1 MHANLTYNHNIMNA
15 IPKFFRRILLVA
27 VVLLF
32 PAGAFSAVQPDG
44 KVVITGSV
52 SDEYGQPLTGAVV
65 IEEGVNGTVTDGYG
79 NFSIEVA
86 DTSVPLHFSY
96 LGYQSQE
103 IIPGSRT
110 RLDVIMLP
118 DKNYLDDVVVI
129 GYGTRDRRSITTSI
143 ASVKQ
148 DEIEVLAPVATSV
161 QDLLGGAAKGV
172 LVTQNSGEP
181 GAVSNINIRG
191 ITSPYPNFNTGIS
204 NNAPLYVIDGVAQ
217 FVDDTQAINPLQ
229 SLSPNE
235 IESIDI
241 LKDAS
246 ATAIYGSRG
255 ANGVII
261 VNTKK
266 GRQGDRMSVEF
277 GYSVSI
283 ANPVKTY
290 DPLNNE
296 EYLNVQAEAL
306 QGSAAAAQETLNG
319 YNTLMIPYYA
329 SILVPYGLDEMT
341 YEYTGLNKSMFGT
354 ASTDWDK
361 LVRNRNAMSH
371 TYYLAV
377 RGGTQKSDYSVS
389 FNGIN
394 QEGLYLQDNMQ
405 TYNGRIS
412 VNTQIVP
419 AIKVG
424 ALMNYSYSRR
434 DNSRM
439 DELYGPTRNYKFAPD
454 IEPYDESGE
463 PTRIDVSVPYM
474 TQGATV
480 ASPIGQLAIK
490 NSDEA
495 TQVSFSAYTDIRLMQ
510 RQYHELKLHA
520 DISANIFTSDNSA
533 FEPSSSQVSYPGLPI
548 PTMLTVSDGKTVNTS
563 INFRLDYDFERDS
576 HSLNAILGYSSD
588 RNSSSNNSASYSG
601 FPDDKVLTQPS
612 AAQSYVAGSN
622 SIYKGGLNSVFARA
636 SYNYS
641 GRYFAD
647 LSLRADQSS
656 KFGPN
661 NRWAV
666 LPAASAGWMISGE
679 SFMENAYWVN
689 LLKLRLGWGRSG
701 STNVPDFSYIQ
712 YYEINTGEGGNI
724 YGDHSAVVLRN
735 LLPNPNLRWEITDEW
750 NIGLDFSLLNDRL
763 YGSVDAYYR
772 YTDGA
777 LAPAP
782 HMLESGMSLYYDN
795 VIDVSN
801 RGVEISLGG
810 DIVRTR
816 DFSLSSTVN
825 LSLNRNRVESLNSAQ
840 LDDSY
845 QDLIVVGQPTGV
857 VKGYVV
863 DHIAQDISEV
873 QELDAK
879 AQAAGYAYYQGGQLG
894 VGDYIMK
901 DTNDDG
907 RITSDDRVVIAS
919 PEPKFFG
926 GWNTRFRWKNLTL
939 SVLFQY
945 SVGSQ
950 AVYSAV
956 ANDIASPFQESISR
970 EVYGNTWTPERTD
983 ARYPRLGA
991 LLYNYNSMV
1000 NDRFVFDASYFRL
1013 KNLTL
1018 GYALPE
1024 KWAAAIHS
1032 TGLSVFFTATNLFTV
1047 TRWPGID
1054 PETIGSMV
1062 VDMGINDDPYPLARS
1077 FTFGVNL
1084 KF

>member
-1 MHANLTYNHNIMNA
+1 MNT

-32 PAGAFSAVQPDG
+32 PSGAFSAVQPDG

-79 NFSIEVA
+79 NFSIEVE

-191 ITSPYPNFNTGIS
+191 ITSPYPNFNTGIA

-666 LPAASAGWMISGE
+666 LPAVSAGWMISEE

-735 LLPNPNLRWEITDEW
+735 LLPNPNLRWELTDEW

-782 HMLESGMSLYYDN
+782 HMLESGMSMYYDN

-983 ARYPRLGA
+983 ARYPRIGA
-991 LLYNYNSMV
+991 LLYNYNSAV

>member
-1 MHANLTYNHNIMNA
+1 MNA
-15 IPKFFRRILLVA
+15 IPKFIRRILLVA

-32 PAGAFSAVQPDG
+32 PSGAFSAVQPDG

-79 NFSIEVA
+79 NFSIEVE

-191 ITSPYPNFNTGIS
+191 ITSPYPNFNTGIA

-588 RNSSSNNSASYSG
+588 RNSSSCNSASYSG

-666 LPAASAGWMISGE
+666 LPAVSAGWMISEE

-750 NIGLDFSLLNDRL
+750 NIGLDFSLLNDRF

-782 HMLESGMSLYYDN
+782 HSLESGISMYYDN